1 MCPVCMASAALMVA
15 GVVSTG
21 GLTVLLA
28 KLFRSKTR
36 VKAYG
41 LKNTTQRRNDHGYGD
56 EQDGTS
62 ESRAA
67 G

>member
-21 GLTVLLA
+21 GLTAVLA
-28 KLFRSKTR
+28 KLFRSRTKVKT
-36 VKAYG
+36 YG
-41 LKNTTQRRNDHGYGD
+41 LKNATQRRNDHGYGD
-56 EQDGTS
+56 DQGGTS
-62 ESRAA
+62 ESRVA